1 MKKRHVPEGYKLVFT
16 SKITVKG
23 KAIYARTYGKK
34 CFAILV
40 KE

>member
-1 MKKRHVPEGYKLVFT
+1 MKNRHVPKGYKLVFT

-23 KAIYARTYGKK
+23 RTIYARSYGKK

>member
-1 MKKRHVPEGYKLVFT
+1 MKSRQIPKGYKLVFT

-23 KAIYARTYGKK
+23 KTIYARPYGKR